1 MFNIFNKKSSKISKL
16 EKKHD
21 KLLEQAFKLS
31 KSNRKLSDQKTA
43 EADEVMKEIELLK
56 NAEKQ

>member
-56 NAEKQ
+56 NTEKQ